1 MRLPT
6 RVPRALALELALT
19 GRDMDAEEACHDGLL
34 SRLVDDGSALSA
46 ARELALS
53 IAANAP
59 LAVAA
64 SKEVVRQS
72 RTWSDVDMFALQQPL
87 IEPIVASADA
97 LEGARAFAEKR
108 QPLWQGR

>member
-1 MRLPT
+1 
-6 RVPRALALELALT
+6 
-19 GRDMDAEEACHDGLL
+19 
-34 SRLVDDGSALSA
+34 
-46 ARELALS
+46 
-53 IAANAP
+53 
-59 LAVAA
+59 VAA

-72 RTWSDVDMFALQQPL
+72 RTWSDIDMFALQKPL